1 MKLIKKLFGKKDV
14 APTSISLELCELLEW
29 MEVRLEN
36 TFSRLHHHIRQKY
49 EEIGVALGDLGVSKE
64 HLNDANTINDA
75 YKQIAKAGLSNKD
88 NVVKNIGILIDRT
101 IIPQDTTA
109 NATTT
114 ISVANEFYTST
125 KSGLKTLIENTMRS
139 QQYAKALFPEQ
150 YRGVMDN
157 LSHLDA
163 LLDELVAPI
172 NEVQDKLDSYDRL
185 KGSVETISKYQQQIV
200 KNDNLVP
207 ELETKYDSLEKDM
220 RNLESKLEDVVKSE
234 DFAKA
239 HGLEKQVKVLEGSLL
254 DIDSNVKSMF
264 APLSKSLSR
273 MEKQDAS
280 DRHKMSPMSK
290 EILLAII
297 DDPASILGTDINSF
311 LDEIRV
317 RIEDGTLGLKQ
328 QKMNNTINQLDKLRD
343 SDILSAMAEKK
354 GLCLSELEET
364 KGELNRLTVYE
375 EKIKYEKEISYCRS
389 RIDSTKNDL
398 KTERTDQA
406 DLSEKI
412 ERSMAKLNSDLKF
425 VFGTDVEVINPSVS

>member
-1 MKLIKKLFGKKDV
+1 LKLIKKLFGKKDV
-14 APTSISLELCELLEW
+14 APTSISLELCELPEW
-29 MEVRLEN
+29 MEARSEK
-36 TFSRLHHHIRQKY
+36 TFRRLHHHIRQKY

-64 HLNDANTINDA
+64 HLNDANTVNDA

-88 NVVKNIGILIDRT
+88 NVVKNIGIIIDRT

-109 NATTT
+109 NATAA
-114 ISVANEFYTST
+114 IFAANEFYTNT

-139 QQYAKALFPEQ
+139 QQYAKALFPEE
-150 YRGVMDN
+150 YRGVMDD
-157 LSHLDA
+157 LSHLDS
-163 LLDELVAPI
+163 LLDELIAPI

-185 KGSVETISKYQQQIV
+185 KESVETISQYQQQII
-200 KNDNLVP
+200 DNENLIP
-207 ELETKYDSLEKDM
+207 ELETKYDSLE
-220 RNLESKLEDVVKSE
+220 NELHSLEFKLKDVVKSV
-234 DFAKA
+234 DFEKA
-239 HGLEKQVKVLEGSLL
+239 HELEKQVTALEGSLL

-264 APLSKSLSR
+264 APLSKALSR

-280 DRHKMSPMSK
+280 DRHKMSPNSK

-343 SDILSAMAEKK
+343 SDILSAMAGKR
-354 GLCLSELEET
+354 GLCLSELKEI

-389 RIDSTKNDL
+389 RIDLIKNDL
-398 KTERTDQA
+398 EIERTNQA
-406 DLSEKI
+406 DLREKI
-412 ERSMAKLNSDLKF
+412 ERTMAKLNSDLKF
-425 VFGTDVEVINPSVS
+425 VFETDVEVINPSVS